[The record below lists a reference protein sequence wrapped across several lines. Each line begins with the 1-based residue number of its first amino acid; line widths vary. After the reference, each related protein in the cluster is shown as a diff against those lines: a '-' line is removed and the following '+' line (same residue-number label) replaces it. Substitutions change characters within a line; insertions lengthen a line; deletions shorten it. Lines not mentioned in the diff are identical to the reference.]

1 VLLFRLLPRVLVMLL
16 FWGEDI
22 AEGSKAKVKLL
33 FDETIVEHLDIES
46 ILFLSERLMQLLCE
60 HGRGDSE
67 SSSGEHGAET
77 GGDAR

>member
-1 VLLFRLLPRVLVMLL
+1 MLFLKPLPRVAVMLL
-16 FWGEDI
+16 FWEEDI
-22 AEGSKAKVKLL
+22 TEGLRDKVKLL